1 MTSVAPLTR
10 SVDWNQFIS
19 YKGSVCFSRS
29 SHEERG
35 LKYFA
40 LYHLTMHLLVSLL
53 SRGAW
58 IEIMSERNINLM
70 SSSLLSRGAWIEIFR
85 LAFLAVKSSL
95 SLLSRGAW
103 IEIGSGCDC
112 FLQTVVA
119 PLTRSVDWNIVVS
132 DALSK
137 CIRRSS
143 HEERGLKS
151 PDLQLLRQQVSRS
164 SHEERG
170 LKSVNIETID

>member
-1 MTSVAPLTR
+1 MSVFGIILQY
-10 SVDWNQFIS
+10 DI
-19 YKGSVCFSRS
+19 CRS

-103 IEIGSGCDC
+103 IEINSTL
-112 FLQTVVA
+112 FA
-119 PLTRSVDWNIVVS
+119 FKTRS
-132 DALSK
+132 
-137 CIRRSS
+137 
-143 HEERGLKS
+143 
-151 PDLQLLRQQVSRS
+151 SRS

-170 LKSVNIETID
+170 LKYKIQKMIEYLAPVAPLTRSVD